1 MLEANTG
8 SDLTNKKFVGWVSVR
23 MGENDGDRSVPG
35 VEELLKLGR
44 DLGLVQRF
52 EDLDR
57 FAADPL
63 DDLARSVDMPIRIV
77 LFPDPGISFD
87 YVPRLIKF
95 HSVFLEERIRGVA
108 YESDAFVHFDN
119 VRVERRRPFDV

>member
-1 MLEANTG
+1 VLEANTG
-8 SDLTNKKFVGWVSVR
+8 SDLADEEFVGWVSVG
-23 MGENDGDRSVPG
+23 MGEDDGDRSVPG

-63 DDLARSVDMPIRIV
+63 DNLARSIDMPIRII
-77 LFPDPGISFD
+77 LFPEPGVSFGH
-87 YVPRLIKF
+87 VPRLVKF
-95 HSVFLEERIRGVA
+95 HSVFLEERI
-108 YESDAFVHFDN
+108 
-119 VRVERRRPFDV
+119 